1 MSYQPTSQGVQE
13 IIKDLTPTLIS
24 LWKTERENKSDDVV
38 AIIDVAT
45 NNVDLRSRM
54 STWYRIKRHNPD
66 SDLLERL
73 LKPAAKNGAVTI
85 WAIIGFSEGQVAA
98 APVVLALS

>member
-1 MSYQPTSQGVQE
+1 MQYQPTSHGVQE

-24 LWKTERENKSDDVV
+24 LWRTERENKSDDVV
-38 AIIDVAT
+38 AIIDAT
-45 NNVDLRSRM
+45 TNKVNLHSRM

-98 APVVLALS
+98 TPVVLALS